1 MTNLTPHFTLEELTY
16 TDHRELDNTPTERER
31 CQLVKNGTYVEINAV
46 ANLPR
51 LADFLEQVKVVLG
64 GKPII
69 VNSAF
74 RSKGVND
81 AVGSSDTSDHRR
93 GCAADIRVP
102 GMTPDEVVKAIIASE
117 LPYQQVIREFD
128 RWTHVAITT
137 NESDVPKKSKLI
149 IDKQGTRAYA

>member
-1 MTNLTPHFTLEELTY
+1 MTQLTPNFSLDELIH
-16 TDHRELDNTPTERER
+16 TDHRELDNTPTTKEKCIVDGQE
-31 CQLVKNGTYVEINAV
+31 VFVNAYE
-46 ANLPR
+46 NLPR
-51 LADFLEQVKVVLG
+51 LANFLEQVKALLG
-64 GKPII
+64 GKPIM

-74 RSKGVND
+74 RSEAVNS
-81 AVGSSDTSDHRR
+81 AVGSKNTSDHRR

-102 GMTPDEVVKAIIASE
+102 GMTPDEVTKAIINSG

-149 IDKQGTRAYA
+149 IDKQGTRPYA